1 MKAPQ
6 PQFIIF
12 LVAAAGIVIYMLIY
26 HKQNEDIINRW
37 HKEYP
42 LLGIEQSMNSVVSH
56 VIQNMDSQ
64 RFRDDP
70 NSIFVQTDNGERYR
84 IISGYFANGHET
96 SLKDAVRAGKLL
108 LKEANSDTLVVCQ
121 IIGNDTIKIKFKL
134 LGDLKYPL
142 STDSIASSENSR

>member
-12 LVAAAGIVIYMLIY
+12 LIAAAGIVIYMLMY
-26 HKQNEDIINRW
+26 HKQNEDIISRW

-42 LLGIEQSMNSVVSH
+42 LLGIEQSMNSVVSR
-56 VIQNMDSQ
+56 VIQNMDSH

-84 IISGYFANGHET
+84 IISGYFANDHET
-96 SLKDAVRAGKLL
+96 SLQDAVRAGKLL
-108 LKEANSDTLVVCQ
+108 LKEAKSDTLVVCQ
-121 IIGNDTIKIKFKL
+121 VAGNDTTRIRFKL
-134 LGDLKYPL
+134 LAD
-142 STDSIASSENSR
+142 